1 MTGRYRAIGDNG
13 DVGEAPGRQERA
25 DTFYAAVG
33 GEPTFRRLVAAFYAG
48 VVQDDVLRPL
58 YPEDEIEAAAERL
71 RLFLMQYWGGPTT
84 YSDERGHPRLRM
96 RHAPFPIGVAARD
109 AWLHRMRNALDTLD
123 LPAEYDAT
131 LWSYFTTAADSMRNL
146 PG

>member
-1 MTGRYRAIGDNG
+1 MGEPSGD
-13 DVGEAPGRQERA
+13 EERA

-33 GEPTFRRLVAAFYAG
+33 GEETFRRLVEAFYAG
-48 VVQDDVLRPL
+48 VAQDDVLRPL
-58 YPEDEIEAAAERL
+58 YPEDELSAAAERL

-84 YSDERGHPRLRM
+84 YSGERGHPRLRM

-109 AWLHRMRNALDTLD
+109 AWLHRMRDALDTLA
-123 LPAEYDAT
+123 LPAEYDTT
-131 LWSYFTTAADSMRNL
+131 LWNYFTTAADSMRNL

>member
-1 MTGRYRAIGDNG
+1 MTGRYRRVGDNG
-13 DVGEAPGRQERA
+13 QVGTPGREERA

-33 GEPTFRRLVAAFYAG
+33 GEETFRRLVAAFYAG

-109 AWLHRMRNALDTLD
+109 AWLHRMRNALDTLE
-123 LPAEYDAT
+123 LPAEHDAT
-131 LWSYFTTAADSMRNL
+131 LWGYFTTAADSMRNL